1 MQAMRSLFASKEFL
15 KIKSKFLQIE
25 LLHIIGMS
33 SHFCLVESLEKIL
46 QEANKM
52 STCDHDLEEAIEDTI
67 LQLKQLKR
75 IKLNK
80 SNFENVTEFSKS
92 RASMSNDRPMNISSM
107 INRPI
112 FKGKNSIVINRHP
125 SPS

>member
-1 MQAMRSLFASKEFL
+1 MRSLFASKDFL
-15 KIKSKFLQIE
+15 KIKSKFVQIE
-25 LLHIIGMS
+25 LLHIIGLS
-33 SHFCLVESLEKIL
+33 THFCLVESLEKII

-52 STCDHDLEEAIEDTI
+52 GTCDQDLEEAVEDTI

-80 SNFENVTEFSKS
+80 SNYENVTEFSKS
-92 RASMSNDRPMNISSM
+92 RASMSNDRPLNISSM